1 MDKFESIRAF
11 TRVVEAGG
19 FAAAA
24 REMDL
29 SRSAVNKL
37 VINLEDQLG
46 VQLLHRTTRQVTPT
60 DTGLSFYD
68 RCVAILAD
76 LAEAE
81 LAVSQLHDEPKGN
94 LRINA
99 PMSFG
104 TLHLAPAI
112 AEFAAQYPDLR
123 IQLTLEDRM
132 IDPVEEGFDLTVR
145 IAHPPEAAG
154 LIVHVVA
161 PVPLRLCAS
170 PDYLKRQGRP
180 KQPPDLRD
188 HSCLHYGYLSTSNQ
202 WKLTDASGQE
212 QIITISGSLCSNNG
226 EVLRD
231 AALQGLG
238 IASLPTFLIEQE
250 LAAGALQV
258 VLSDY
263 RSTELSICIIYPANR
278 HLSTKVRLLTDF
290 LKARFCDRT
299 SFATPASA

>member
-24 REMDL
+24 REMEV

-37 VINLEDQLG
+37 VINLEDELG

-60 DTGLSFYD
+60 ETGLGFYE

-81 LAVSQLHDEPKGN
+81 LAVSQVHDEPKGN

-123 IQLTLEDRM
+123 IQLTLEDRL
-132 IDPVEEGFDLTVR
+132 IDPIEEGFDLTVR
-145 IAHPPEAAG
+145 ISHPPAAAG
-154 LIVHVVA
+154 LIVHAIA
-161 PVPLRLCAS
+161 PVPLLLCAS
-170 PDYLKRQGRP
+170 PDYLAEHGLPQ
-180 KQPPDLRD
+180 QPSDLRQY
-188 HSCLHYGYLSTSNQ
+188 SCLHYGYLSTNNQ
-202 WKLTDASGQE
+202 WKLTDAAGTE
-212 QIITISGSLCSNNG
+212 QTVTISGALCSNNG

-238 IASLPTFLIEQE
+238 IALLPTFLIEQP
-250 LAAGALQV
+250 LAEGQLQT
-258 VLSDY
+258 VLSNY
-263 RSTELSICIIYPANR
+263 RSAELSICIIYPANR
-278 HLSTKVRLLTDF
+278 HLSTKVRLLTEF
-290 LKARFCDRT
+290 LKTRFCDR
-299 SFATPASA
+299 ASTVSRE

>member
-11 TRVVEAGG
+11 TKVVEAGG

-24 REMDL
+24 REMNV

-37 VINLEDQLG
+37 VINLEDDLG

-60 DTGLSFYD
+60 ETGLGFYD
-68 RCVAILAD
+68 RCMAILAD

-81 LAVSQLHDEPKGN
+81 LSVSQIHDEPKGN

-123 IQLTLEDRM
+123 IQLTLEDRLV
-132 IDPVEEGFDLTVR
+132 DPIEEGFDLTVR
-145 IAHPPEAAG
+145 ISYPPEAAG
-154 LIVHVVA
+154 LIVHVIA
-161 PVPLRLCAS
+161 PVPLLLCAS
-170 PDYLKRQGRP
+170 PDYLAAHGLPQ
-180 KQPPDLRD
+180 QPSDLRD

-202 WKLTDASGQE
+202 WKLRDVDGNEHTV
-212 QIITISGSLCSNNG
+212 TISGVLCSNYG

-238 IASLPTFLIEQE
+238 IAMLPAFLMEQQ
-250 LAAGALQV
+250 LVAGQLQI
-258 VLSDY
+258 VLSNY
-263 RSTELSICIIYPANR
+263 RSAELSICIIYPANR

-290 LKARFCDRT
+290 LKARFCDR
-299 SFATPASA
+299 SQP